1 MPTVDNLDIQ
11 ISAQVNKAN
20 ASLTTLINRLDRVSA
35 SLMGVNSRG
44 MATMGAG
51 VNKLTNSMQ
60 NFSNATKTADFSR
73 LARNL
78 SSIGS
83 IDGERV
89 KAAASGIQSFAG
101 ALGALNKMPVSD
113 SSLKIAELAKGISQL
128 GYKSSTQAIDNIPK
142 LATAMS
148 QLMRELSKA
157 PVVSRNLID
166 MTNALAKLSRT
177 GASSGRAAKSL
188 GNSLDRYTLS
198 TTRATK
204 GTFSLAAAFGKLY
217 ATYWLLFRGFRKIG
231 DAINIAA
238 DLTEVQN
245 VVDVTFGKYSKIIED
260 MSKTSIIDFGMS
272 ELTVKQISS
281 RFQAMGSAMGFA
293 QGRMADMSVELTKL
307 TADMASFYNV
317 EQKDVAEDLE
327 SIFTGQTRP
336 LRTYG
341 LDLTEATLKEW
352 AMKQGMDANID
363 SMSQM
368 EKTMLRYQYVMANTS
383 AAQGDFARTSQSW
396 ANQVRILRQQFEQ
409 LGIVIG
415 KTFIAALKPLINALN
430 NAMSHIIAFAQTVS
444 NALGKIFGWK
454 FEVGGGGVT
463 TDLESGADYA
473 DDLAGGM
480 SDAANSAKK
489 LKSYLL
495 GIDELNV
502 IEPIENAST
511 GTSGGGGTGGAGGGT
526 NGGEWLKQDSI
537 LKEFESEID
546 TLYELGEYIRDT
558 LIGMMESIDWKSV
571 YEKAR
576 GFGKGL
582 AQFLNGILAFDGQG
596 KTIFGEVGKTFA
608 NTLNSI
614 VYAGLEFA
622 KEFDFYQFGVNLA
635 DGINNF
641 FQNFDFKALAQSL
654 NEWVDGLKEAIQGFL
669 ETLTWKDIISGITE
683 FLGTLEIDTIEVLIG
698 AFIIKNSG
706 KKLLEMFKAALFG
719 KISMSNT
726 SAAGGTLST
735 SVFGSMPI
743 VAVEGV
749 IAGLFLGQNYKEKK
763 HDEWESENVNTS
775 WIEDVKEKYGGF
787 FGLIPGYIDLA
798 KGLTQSISGIPFA
811 IGSSVGHFEALEE
824 AMQKVSDGTIYSDA
838 QLERMRQTYELSE
851 EDVEMLRQSMLDT
864 NPVLRQIA
872 DQFGLFDAS
881 AETLTQVGTGLNLM
895 EENSIS
901 AEDALAELED
911 LIPGMTEDAKNFFK
925 QISEGNVSFETFK
938 KMGSNISQ
946 GVTEGMKQI
955 DGNAVGSDMYS
966 SITEGMA
973 NAFDMHSPARKM
985 FPFGENIFLGVVEGF
1000 SSSFEVFNER
1010 LNDFWSSYVSPWFSL
1025 EKWTELYSNIRIA
1038 LDNVWTET
1046 ANWWRTIAIYR
1057 WYNDD
1062 VKSWFTVEKWTFPE
1076 IKAGLVSSFNS
1087 AITEIKSIWT
1097 AFAEELNSKMKID
1110 TEAIVVAGKE
1120 IYAGGTIS
1128 LGEIHGFAN
1137 GGYVPTSYSMFM
1149 AGENGVPELL
1159 GTVGGR
1165 TAVAGGAEITGIRE
1179 AVYDAGQAEV
1189 EAIQQQNA
1197 LLNDI
1202 LSAILNKELIIGDR
1216 EVVESY
1222 DRGRSRMGYSF

>member
-11 ISAQVNKAN
+11 ISAQVTRAN

-101 ALGALNKMPVSD
+101 ALGALNKIPVSD

-128 GYKSSTQAIDNIPK
+128 GYKSSTNAITNIPK

-166 MTNALAKLSRT
+166 MTNALANLART

-188 GNSLDRYTLS
+188 GSSLDRYTLS

-204 GTFSLAAAFGKLY
+204 GTFSLASALGKLY
-217 ATYWLLFRGFRKIG
+217 ATYWLLFRAFGKIG
-231 DAINIAA
+231 DAINIAS
-238 DLTEVQN
+238 DLYEVQN
-245 VVDVTFGKYSKIIED
+245 VVDVTFGNMASKVEEFAQ
-260 MSKTSIIDFGMS
+260 TSIKQFGMS
-272 ELTVKQISS
+272 ELTLKQVASQ
-281 RFQAMGSAMGFA
+281 FQAMGSAMSIDKGSIANA
-293 QGRMADMSVELTKL
+293 QKYLNAQTNGYVELSDSMADVSLTLTKL

-317 EQKDVAEDLE
+317 EQSAVAEDLQ
-327 SIFTGQTRP
+327 SIFTGQTKP
-336 LRTYG
+336 LRQYG
-341 LDLTEATLKEW
+341 VDLTEVNLKQW
-352 AMKQGMDANID
+352 AMTQGLNSNID
-363 SMSQM
+363 AMTQA
-368 EKTMLRYQYVMANTS
+368 EKTMLRYQYVLAHTG
-383 AAQGDFARTSQSW
+383 AAQNDFQRTASSW
-396 ANQVRILRQQFEQ
+396 ANSVRILRQQFEQ
-409 LGIVIG
+409 LGVVVG

-502 IEPIENAST
+502 IEPIENASA
-511 GTSGGGGTGGAGGGT
+511 GTSGGGGTSGFGGGA

-622 KEFDFYQFGVNLA
+622 KEFDFYQFGVNLN
-635 DGINNF
+635 DGLKQF
-641 FQNFDFKALAQSL
+641 FANFDFTALAESL
-654 NEWVDGLKEAIQGFL
+654 NLWVDGLKETIKGFL
-669 ETLTWKDIISGITE
+669 SDPEAFKNVYDGLKDFFSEIELDTIGVIVGIMTIKKLGGISFAAGALKGIGKKVGTK
-683 FLGTLEIDTIEVLIG
+683 LGTAIMAGLSFKGIG
-698 AFIIKNSG
+698 
-706 KKLLEMFKAALFG
+706 KLLLKLFPSSLLVSTITTTMAETGASLTKVLGQLIITPISTFLKSSLTKIFSWSPHIAAFAGILGVGNEIIDAMKERFD
-719 KISMSNT
+719 T
-726 SAAGGTLST
+726 SDWNLGDWITNTLST
-735 SVFGSMPI
+735 SLSGWQSELDNLKI
-743 VAVEGV
+743 SLE
-749 IAGLFLGQNYKEKK
+749 LWWQDTWLSNKLWDLGQWFNTNIKPWLSADKWLELFGNIKSSADTKWNEFLTWFSETGFAKWYNESVAPYFAETDWNDMFSVIQSALQFVWGNLQTWWQESALYALWTNDIKPWFEEK
-763 HDEWESENVNTS
+763 DWETMYST
-775 WIEDVKEKYGGF
+775 IQ
-787 FGLIPGYIDLA
+787 
-798 KGLTQSISGIPFA
+798 T
-811 IGSSVGHFEALEE
+811 ALE
-824 AMQKVSDGTIYSDA
+824 KVWDSLVSWW
-838 QLERMRQTYELSE
+838 
-851 EDVEMLRQSMLDT
+851 
-864 NPVLRQIA
+864 
-872 DQFGLFDAS
+872 
-881 AETLTQVGTGLNLM
+881 
-895 EENSIS
+895 
-901 AEDALAELED
+901 
-911 LIPGMTEDAKNFFK
+911 KN
-925 QISEGNVSFETFK
+925 T
-938 KMGSNISQ
+938 
-946 GVTEGMKQI
+946 
-955 DGNAVGSDMYS
+955 
-966 SITEGMA
+966 
-973 NAFDMHSPARKM
+973 
-985 FPFGENIFLGVVEGF
+985 
-1000 SSSFEVFNER
+1000 
-1010 LNDFWSSYVSPWFSL
+1010 
-1025 EKWTELYSNIRIA
+1025 
-1038 LDNVWTET
+1038 
-1046 ANWWRTIAIYR
+1046 AIYR
-1057 WYNDD
+1057 WYNDN
-1062 VKSWFTVEKWTFPE
+1062 VKPWFEEKNWTFAG
-1076 IKAGLVSSFNS
+1076 IKDGLEKAFN
-1087 AITEIKSIWT
+1087 AAVDAMKSIWNT
-1097 AFAEELNSKMKID
+1097 FANWLNDALTFSFEGLTLPNGQTLAAFE
-1110 TEAIVVAGKE
+1110 V
-1120 IYAGGTIS
+1120 S
-1128 LGEIHGFAN
+1128 LGKLPTFYN

-1179 AVYDAGQAEV
+1179 AVDRASSEEV
-1189 EAIQQQNA
+1189 ALLRQQNY
-1197 LLNDI
+1197 LLERILAKEGVAVFDRREA
-1202 LSAILNKELIIGDR
+1202 LSALR
-1216 EVVESY
+1216 EEAT
-1222 DRGRSRMGYSF
+1222 REGWSFG